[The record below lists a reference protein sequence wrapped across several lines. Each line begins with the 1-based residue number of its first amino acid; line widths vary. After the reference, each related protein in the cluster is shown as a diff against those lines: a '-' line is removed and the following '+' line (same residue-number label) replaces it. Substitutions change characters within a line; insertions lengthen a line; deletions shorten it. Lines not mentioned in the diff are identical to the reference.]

1 MLFVRLGTLRGSRSA
16 VLWAARKR
24 ILLARACL
32 AASALLLAGCSRMP
46 MLNPVGTV
54 GEDETRL
61 FYLAVG
67 VMLSI
72 IVPVIL
78 LTLWFAWRYR
88 ASSGKRG
95 YDPEFTESPIISK
108 VTLFVP
114 LLTIS
119 VLGALTWIYTHRLD
133 PYRPLP
139 GHQSPYEI
147 QAISLD
153 YKWLFIYPEE
163 GVATINEL
171 VAPTGRPVTL
181 RMTSDPMMTSIF
193 IPGLISQIYTM
204 PGMET
209 RANFMVHAPT
219 ERQGA
224 NGMYSGPGFE
234 YQRFKTRL
242 VSPDDFHSWVA
253 SVKQG
258 NGNSEK
264 HDALLDW
271 AKFNALLPQ
280 STVNPVTY
288 FASVEPDL
296 FARAVRKYMPHYQ
309 MNPLPDRAEFDNGML
324 SAPMPG
330 QAAAAEMSHQ
340 GHADP
345 QVQAGP
351 PTPAATHPS
360 PADATPTAQEH

>member
-1 MLFVRLGTLRGSRSA
+1 MLFERLHTRWDIKSVILHPVRRLGPGP
-16 VLWAARKR
+16 
-24 ILLARACL
+24 RACMVAL
-32 AASALLLAGCSRMP
+32 ALLMLSGCSRMP

-54 GEDETRL
+54 GETETRL

-67 VMLSI
+67 VMLLI

-88 ASSGKRG
+88 ASSSKDG
-95 YDPEFTESPIISK
+95 YDPKFTNSSIISQI
-108 VTLFVP
+108 TLFVP
-114 LLTIS
+114 LFTIA
-119 VLGALTWIYTHRLD
+119 VLGTITWIYTHRLD
-133 PYRPLP
+133 PYRPMP
-139 GHQSPYEI
+139 GHAAPYEI

-219 ERQGA
+219 VRQGA

-234 YQRFKTRL
+234 YQRFKARL
-242 VSPDDFHSWVA
+242 VSPEDFQGWVA

-258 NGNSEK
+258 KGEGEK
-264 HDALLDW
+264 HEAVLDW
-271 AKFNALLPQ
+271 ARFNALLPQ

-296 FARAVRKYMPHYQ
+296 FSRAVRKYMPHYQ
-309 MNPLPDRAEFDNGML
+309 MNPLPDRAEFDQGML

-330 QAAAAEMSHQ
+330 QGAAAGSMHQ
-340 GHADP
+340 GHSLHP
-345 QVQAGP
+345 QPAYASVHTVSTAATGTP
-351 PTPAATHPS
+351 PTK
-360 PADATPTAQEH
+360 QER